1 MASLNNQV
9 GELGLK
15 DRLGKQN
22 FHENVKNIY
31 GPLTNTTKTISQKL
45 TKPNAETFTKNNHG
59 LEKF

>member
-9 GELGLK
+9 DELGLK

-31 GPLTNTTKTISQKL
+31 GPLTDKIQTTAQKL
-45 TKPNAETFTKNNHG
+45 TKTCGNF
-59 LEKF
+59 F